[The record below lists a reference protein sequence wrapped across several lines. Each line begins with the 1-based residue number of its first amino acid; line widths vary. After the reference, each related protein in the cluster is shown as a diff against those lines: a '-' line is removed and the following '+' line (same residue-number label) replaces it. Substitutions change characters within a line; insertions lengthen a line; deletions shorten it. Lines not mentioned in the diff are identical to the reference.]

1 MSMFG
6 KKARMPSREESLP
19 GRADK
24 MAVPERHCVNG
35 SPLKAPFPA
44 GSQLAQFGLAVFG
57 VRGRKFWQ
65 TPGVYSTAVSYG
77 GVHTSNPSYEEVC
90 SGLTGHTELVLA
102 VFDPARPV
110 SYTHL
115 TLPTILRV

>member
-44 GSQLAQFGLAVFG
+44 GLQLAQFGLG
-57 VRGRKFWQ
+57 CFWGAGAQ
-65 TPGVYSTAVSYG
+65 
-77 GVHTSNPSYEEVC
+77 
-90 SGLTGHTELVLA
+90 VLA
-102 VFDPARPV
+102 NTRRLLDRGQLWGCA
-110 SYTHL
+110 HL
-115 TLPTILRV
+115 ESQL